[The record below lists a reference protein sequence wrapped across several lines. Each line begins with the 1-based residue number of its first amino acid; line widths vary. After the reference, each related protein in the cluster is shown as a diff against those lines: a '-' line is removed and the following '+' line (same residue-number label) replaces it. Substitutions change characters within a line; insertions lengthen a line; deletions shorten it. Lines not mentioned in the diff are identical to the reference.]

1 MPPSKP
7 VTSVRLPLSAVEKG
21 KGKVVDATLEPTLV
35 ARLPSISMVIGAS
48 PTTVALAAAHQ
59 PRLRKRNSD
68 PLHQPLLKRRSFS
81 EPGLTTPLREDVL
94 KAFKES
100 EDFHDEA
107 MAHASMHAR
116 TIVDQWLEGEVGRQ
130 HLLDFVTPDDNR
142 GAEDVALNASVDTLG
157 DKILMDNA
165 YLESA
170 ANVDSVARMN
180 RTSIPTL
187 TEVDRINAVATGEEE
202 DPSDALQLNRQGSR
216 NSERNLPIGP
226 SEAGTFLGAFTG
238 DRHHLA
244 VVVGSNAGCRSLGHI
259 EDPETMVEVAGNEE
273 VSLELLDYVDTWMCR
288 CGISHSF
295 IFLLFGFFILR
306 VIDGSLALPIV
317 GLNIMWGDE
326 GQRLELDFLF
336 FINRHACEPAKLSDK
351 ERVAK
356 IAA

>member
-35 ARLPSISMVIGAS
+35 ARLPSISVVIGAS

-216 NSERNLPIGP
+216 KSERNLPIGP
-226 SEAGTFLGAFTG
+226 SEAGASGVRQSEGHSWVRLLVIDIIWRWWWGVM
-238 DRHHLA
+238 LA
-244 VVVGSNAGCRSLGHI
+244 V
-259 EDPETMVEVAGNEE
+259 EVWDILRILKPWWRWRE
-273 VSLELLDYVDTWMCR
+273 MRRCR

-351 ERVAK
+351 EMVAK